1 MARYHINP
9 QTGNPNVCTAK
20 VKCKFTSEDG
30 VIPAHY
36 ETQAEAEKAAEAQ
49 SKKTVQA
56 KPKAQ
61 AKIPAKKQSEKP
73 AEVKAEAK
81 LPTVETPVKA
91 LPKTVE
97 VLPATQ
103 TLSNTLENNTSEDK
117 DELRVSE
124 NLEKAIKFARKL
136 DNSIALKRPIYRAKL
151 KGLRKK
157 AFSFIKLAPRPK
169 ALKK

>member
-30 VIPAHY
+30 VIPPHY
-36 ETQAEAEKAAEAQ
+36 ETQSEAEKAAEAQ
-49 SKKTVQA
+49 SKKRGQA

-61 AKIPAKKQSEKP
+61 AKTPVKKQSEKP
-73 AEVKAEAK
+73 AEVKFETK

-91 LPKTVE
+91 LPKAVE
-97 VLPATQ
+97 VLPEAKP
-103 TLSNTLENNTSEDK
+103 SHHTLENNASEAK
-117 DELRVSE
+117 YELRGSE

-157 AFSFIKLAPRPK
+157 AFSFIKLVPRPK